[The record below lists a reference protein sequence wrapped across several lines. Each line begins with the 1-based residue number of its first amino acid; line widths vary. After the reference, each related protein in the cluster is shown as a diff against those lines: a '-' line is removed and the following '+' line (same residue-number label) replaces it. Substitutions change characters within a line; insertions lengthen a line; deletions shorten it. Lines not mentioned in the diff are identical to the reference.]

1 MYNNKTLLIIGL
13 FAVALVVFTL
23 FTTKIMFPDTAQY
36 VGFAKEFSGD
46 STSKVRNL
54 PSPVYP
60 LFLGQFLKIA
70 PNIVTI
76 KIINI
81 LWLLGIGLLLFHM
94 TKNYKALLLWIFS
107 PLVWYMAPWLNPI
120 MAVAFFVLLAYHLF
134 IEYEKKNDVRYLIL
148 SGLSMGATGA
158 IWWAATYV
166 MLFFTFAFFFDKK
179 FKDVIIFLIAA
190 LFTYSIKLLIE
201 YIIYGFPILSIIRS
215 IGSNFSQGVQHFP
228 PLSHYLIGII
238 SIIFLVS
245 VFFYKIEFRKYK
257 KETMFL
263 ALSIFLFLLNFQF
276 RYYIIVLPL
285 ILFLISKNINKKHL
299 IIHIFLAFF
308 VVIYFTSGIF
318 GQIQQFKYDYFGE
331 TEDYKIMQDLNDIG
345 KDFPNERFI
354 VGSSLEQE
362 EQAFTLS
369 TLYWGDSIR
378 EFIWFSDYY
387 LSLQGKSDLK
397 QYTIHSNPRINDIRK
412 ISFNIVYSRTDIE
425 DYGNVKYAILIG
437 EGSLERFEL
446 VEEYRILKVLK
457 RV

>member
-76 KIINI
+76 KII

-318 GQIQQFKYDYFGE
+318 GQIQQFKYDYFGK
-331 TEDYKIMQDLNDIG
+331 TEDYKIILEKTFQMKDL
-345 KDFPNERFI
+345 
-354 VGSSLEQE
+354 
-362 EQAFTLS
+362 
-369 TLYWGDSIR
+369 
-378 EFIWFSDYY
+378 
-387 LSLQGKSDLK
+387 
-397 QYTIHSNPRINDIRK
+397 
-412 ISFNIVYSRTDIE
+412 
-425 DYGNVKYAILIG
+425 
-437 EGSLERFEL
+437 
-446 VEEYRILKVLK
+446 
-457 RV
+457 